1 MVYALA
7 LQEAGGGEGGDVLG
21 GIFAGVLGLVY
32 LAVIALAIASLW
44 VIFTKAG
51 QPGWAALVPIYNV
64 IVLLQIVGRPVWWVV
79 LMLIPCVGIVV
90 SVLVI
95 LDLAKSFGQ
104 SVGFAVGMLLLPFVF
119 MPMLAFGDARY
130 RGPAAA

>member
-7 LQEAGGGEGGDVLG
+7 LQEAGGGEGGGVLG

-32 LAVIALAIASLW
+32 LAVIALVIASMW

-104 SVGFAVGMLLLPFVF
+104 SVGFAIGMLLLPFVF

>member
-1 MVYALA
+1 
-7 LQEAGGGEGGDVLG
+7 
-21 GIFAGVLGLVY
+21 
-32 LAVIALAIASLW
+32 
-44 VIFTKAG
+44 
-51 QPGWAALVPIYNV
+51 
-64 IVLLQIVGRPVWWVV
+64 
-79 LMLIPCVGIVV
+79 MLIPCVGIVV

>member
-7 LQEAGGGEGGDVLG
+7 LQEAGGGEGGGVLG